1 MRENE
6 KFREIFQ
13 FASREFGEKNRKINN
28 LEELLRERDWTI
40 KEIGQE
46 NELLQKRLEE
56 VEGRNNLLN
65 KMLFDKKSEKK
76 DKKEI
81 AARETKKRGARENHK
96 GHGRKIPQNL
106 PVLEE
111 KIIDLPEDKK
121 SCCGKPFEKM
131 GEEVSYKI
139 AVKKIYYLI
148 KIIRKKYKKTCDCDS
163 PIIITAP
170 VGPQIIPK
178 GKFDISFWVN
188 TLIDKYRNHLPI
200 ERQVADMKEYQVP
213 VSAGTIF
220 GGFKKIH
227 SDYIEPFIKQW
238 QKN

>member
-1 MRENE
+1 MQVIEKPILDQELCPIKDSCPLLQDALRENE

-13 FASREFGEKNRKINN
+13 FASREFEEKNRKINK

-40 KEIGQE
+40 KELGQE

-81 AARETKKRGARENHK
+81 AARETKRRGARENHK

-111 KIIDLPEDKK
+111 KVIDLPED
-121 SCCGKPFEKM
+121 
-131 GEEVSYKI
+131 
-139 AVKKIYYLI
+139 
-148 KIIRKKYKKTCDCDS
+148 
-163 PIIITAP
+163 
-170 VGPQIIPK
+170 
-178 GKFDISFWVN
+178 
-188 TLIDKYRNHLPI
+188 
-200 ERQVADMKEYQVP
+200 
-213 VSAGTIF
+213 
-220 GGFKKIH
+220 
-227 SDYIEPFIKQW
+227 
-238 QKN
+238 